1 MSEGKE
7 AQQVP
12 VTVRVK
18 GEGEGQWS
26 GLGLTGPHQAALR
39 ITGSADPQG
48 LGVGGVSRFEWRS
61 VT

>member
-7 AQQVP
+7 AEQVP
-12 VTVRVK
+12 VRVRVK

-26 GLGLTGPHQAALR
+26 GLGLTGPHRA
-39 ITGSADPQG
+39 ITTGSADPQG